1 VLTHDELYIETRA
14 IGNKN
19 EQQAANPP
27 IHSDIPEQEEVI
39 TFFLRAEVPEVLRHY
54 HLKEELVIK
63 KNTLT
68 NTESI
73 SEELRSEEVS
83 IEDVAEQEIEKI
95 TQ

>member
-1 VLTHDELYIETRA
+1 MP
-14 IGNKN
+14 G
-19 EQQAANPP
+19 
-27 IHSDIPEQEEVI
+27 
-39 TFFLRAEVPEVLRHY
+39 VLRHY